1 MLNLFGEH
9 MIQHLKT
16 QWIQDGSGL
25 RFLKFHRL
33 HYLFTNVFQLCYIEL
48 LMCSRWN
55 TKFFVCMHVRQIT
68 RPKPCKLFHEQFM
81 VLGAPLD
88 SGKNPMA
95 ITNLDP

>member
-1 MLNLFGEH
+1 
-9 MIQHLKT
+9 
-16 QWIQDGSGL
+16 
-25 RFLKFHRL
+25 
-33 HYLFTNVFQLCYIEL
+33 
-48 LMCSRWN
+48 MCSRWN

-68 RPKPCKLFHEQFM
+68 RPKPCKFFHEQFM